1 MTFEIRQVNTRYKD
15 NAVYSVQAVYTAR
28 NNSRSV
34 TINGNFELTAEE
46 YEGNE
51 SISKLE
57 NMAKEHLLEEVT
69 GKDGE

>member
-15 NAVYSVQAVYTAR
+15 NAVDSVQVVYTAR